1 MKKKVIGAI
10 ALAILVTGCNPRT
23 SSSVPSTGNLTTVSS
38 SSSEVSSEVL
48 STENSSTSTVV
59 SSEVSSTSSSTSTS
73 TSQET
78 SSSSTNKE
86 ETGTVHSTGTG
97 WLPPL

>member
-1 MKKKVIGAI
+1 MKKKIIGAI
-10 ALAILVTGCNPRT
+10 ALAILLTGCNPRT
-23 SSSVPSTGNLTTVSS
+23 SSSVPVTGNLTTVSS
-38 SSSEVSSEVL
+38 SS
-48 STENSSTSTVV
+48 N
-59 SSEVSSTSSSTSTS
+59 SSTSTS

-97 WLPPL
+97 WLPPI

>member
-1 MKKKVIGAI
+1 MKKKIIGAI

-38 SSSEVSSEVL
+38 SS
-48 STENSSTSTVV
+48 N
-59 SSEVSSTSSSTSTS
+59 SSTSTS

-78 SSSSTNKE
+78 SSSSTNKD

-97 WLPPL
+97 WLPPI

>member
-1 MKKKVIGAI
+1 MKKKIIGAI

-38 SSSEVSSEVL
+38 SS
-48 STENSSTSTVV
+48 N
-59 SSEVSSTSSSTSTS
+59 SSTSTS

-78 SSSSTNKE
+78 SSSYTNKD

-97 WLPPL
+97 WLPPI

>member
-1 MKKKVIGAI
+1 MIKKIIGAI

-38 SSSEVSSEVL
+38 SS
-48 STENSSTSTVV
+48 N
-59 SSEVSSTSSSTSTS
+59 SSTSTS

-97 WLPPL
+97 WLPPI